1 MIVNRSFVF
10 FLKMVLAI
18 FFSASASISYAE
30 HFRLN
35 AHAVVEL
42 FTSQGCAA
50 CPLADKVLANIAK
63 DKNIITLAY
72 HVDYWDY
79 NGWRDSFGN
88 KANSKLQASYSKAQ
102 NTPNV
107 YTPQMIINGEI
118 DVIGSHGEKVR
129 AAIVNSNFF
138 VPIDIKANDNYL
150 TITIDGNEKYN
161 EATVWLVTFISNKEV
176 KVSRGENAG
185 KRLQYTNIVTQ
196 RRALGMWQPKTGA
209 MIKLPID
216 EILVDDNDGLAILVQ
231 YHKNGLPSKIIAS
244 AIYTH

>member
-1 MIVNRSFVF
+1 MILNRSFVF
-10 FLKMVLAI
+10 LLKMVLAI
-18 FFSASASISYAE
+18 YFGASANISYAE
-30 HFRLN
+30 NFRLN

-42 FTSQGCAA
+42 FTSQGCAS

-79 NGWRDSFGN
+79 NGWRDSFGS
-88 KANSKLQASYSKAQ
+88 KANSKLQAAYSKAQ

-107 YTPQMIINGEI
+107 YTPQMIINGEKDI
-118 DVIGSHGEKVR
+118 VGSHGEKVK
-129 AAIVNSNFF
+129 AAVVDSNFF
-138 VPIDIKANDNYL
+138 VPIDIKTNDDYL
-150 TITIDGNEKYN
+150 TITIDGNEKYA
-161 EATVWLVTFISNKEV
+161 EATVLLVTFISSKEV

-209 MIKLPID
+209 IIKLPID
-216 EILVDDNDGLAILVQ
+216 EILTDDNDGLAIIVQ
-231 YHKNGLPSKIIAS
+231 NHINGLPSKIIAS
-244 AIYTH
+244 AAYTH